1 MSDNIKLQGVQ
12 HDFHVDS
19 GGLFNKR
26 TQEIPQSFLDSLKEQ
41 RINSTNQKEGD
52 YMRVASIPTVIVEK
66 WMKEGFN
73 IFDRNVDGKD
83 IVKRLKAE
91 GLDAFLTTEKSI

>member
-1 MSDNIKLQGVQ
+1 MTDKVKLDGVQ
-12 HDFHVDS
+12 HDFHADS
-19 GGLFNKR
+19 GGLYNKR
-26 TQEIPQSFLDSLKEQ
+26 TQKISQHFLDALKEQ
-41 RINSTNQKEGD
+41 RNASTQQKEGD

-73 IFDRNVDGKD
+73 IFDQNVNGKD

-91 GLDAFLTTEKSI
+91 GLDAFLTTNKSI

>member
-1 MSDNIKLQGVQ
+1 MTKEHKLAGVQ
-12 HDFHVDS
+12 HGYHIDS
-19 GGLFNKR
+19 GGLYNKR
-26 TQEIPQSFLDSLKEQ
+26 TQEIPKSFLDSLKQQ
-41 RINSTNQKEGD
+41 RDDSLNYKEGD

-73 IFDRNVDGKD
+73 IFDQNVNGKD

>member
-1 MSDNIKLQGVQ
+1 MTDKVKLQGVK

-26 TQEIPQSFLDSLKEQ
+26 TQEIPQSFLDSLKQQ
-41 RINSTNQKEGD
+41 REDSLKQREGD

-73 IFDRNVDGKD
+73 IFDQNVDGKD
-83 IVKRLKAE
+83 IIKRLKAE

>member
-1 MSDNIKLQGVQ
+1 MTNKVKMEGVQ

-19 GGLFNKR
+19 GGLYNKR
-26 TQEIPQSFLDSLKEQ
+26 SQEIPQSFLDSLREQ
-41 RINSTNQKEGD
+41 RINSTNQVEGD

-66 WMKEGFN
+66 WMREGFN
-73 IFDRNVDGKD
+73 IFDQNVDGKD
-83 IVKRLKAE
+83 IIKRLKAE